1 MEAKRQ
7 RNRGGRE
14 VIRISQTE
22 LLQTLQDLQADNIN
36 VIKIYRDGDF
46 YNIITEDNDAT
57 EDN

>member
-1 MEAKRQ
+1 M
-7 RNRGGRE
+7 
-14 VIRISQTE
+14 IRVSQTE
-22 LLQTLQDLQADNIN
+22 LLQTLQNLQSDNIN

>member
-1 MEAKRQ
+1 MIQ
-7 RNRGGRE
+7 IPQN
-14 VIRISQTE
+14 E

-36 VIKIYRDGDF
+36 VVKIYRDGDF